1 MLRIQFDG
9 FTIEIGRDR
18 SASPTAFLLSALPVL
33 FGAMRAN
40 GFGAVADFFSGVV
53 DRTDPP
59 PN

>member
-40 GFGAVADFFSGVV
+40 GLGSVADFFSGVV
-53 DRTDPP
+53 DRKETE